1 MRMRDWSSDVCS
13 SDLRQRRHDAYPDG
27 AVSATQARSHLCYRL
42 PELLGAECCLSDEQS
57 AGRSWPR
64 SRAAPLEQRYAKPS
78 FQQLHPA
85 LACRLRYV
93 KCSQIGRAHD
103 CTTVTNAQLVSRLML
118 DNKKYI
124 QRIT

>member
-78 FQQLHPA
+78 FQQLYPA
-85 LACRLRYV
+85 RDCRLRYV
-93 KCSQIGRAHD
+93 KY
-103 CTTVTNAQLVSRLML
+103 SRSEEHTSELQSLMRISYAVFCL
-118 DNKKYI
+118 KKKM
-124 QRIT
+124 T